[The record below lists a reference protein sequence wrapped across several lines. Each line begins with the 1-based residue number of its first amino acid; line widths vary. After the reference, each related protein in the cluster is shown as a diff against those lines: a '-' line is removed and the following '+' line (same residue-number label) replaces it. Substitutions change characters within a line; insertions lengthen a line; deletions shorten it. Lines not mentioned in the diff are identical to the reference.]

1 MYQGKFDKKRKS
13 SSASTS
19 ELVSER
25 NAAAERAAQKAA
37 RTAPAQKQAS
47 RAAAPQKQTAS
58 RQPVPQ
64 KQAAPQKQTAAR
76 QAPAQRQAAPQ
87 KQTVPQSAPPRR
99 GPRLGGVIFYTLY
112 FLFIFLFFVATFIGL
127 KWVQGFLID
136 YEAAQPTVKC
146 EEVFHQLFDDPDW
159 GALYDAAGVED
170 TEYEGKEE
178 FVAYMENLVGDS
190 ELTYQETSAGLS
202 GNKKYFVKLGD
213 AKLASFTLVDENA
226 SADAVP
232 SMTEIADWKLGDI
245 ELFYEREE
253 SYRIQLV
260 EGHTAY
266 VNGVP
271 LGEEFTI
278 QKTTSRSGGSDFLPA
293 GVSSSSCI
301 HIQEIDG
308 LMGMPTVKILD
319 ANGTEMEMVYDSEQ
333 EMFVEQTETTTISDE
348 EKEIVLKA
356 MKTYAEYQIKE
367 ATSMELAKYFD
378 SNEEAYKSIMQTVL
392 AWTKGNNGYSF
403 SEESVTHYARY
414 SDTMFSVYASTKMS
428 INLTDGGTT
437 EKPINATFLF
447 SKKSG
452 SWKIIKMTNADIAE
466 LVTQVRLTFKDDDNV
481 LSNDFYDNDT
491 TLLNAPL
498 VSVPDG
504 KVFSGWVRHVV
515 DENGKDAW
523 ELVFT
528 PEEDGVVTI
537 PSGTILEPMT
547 LYALFEDAPT
557 TN

>member
-13 SSASTS
+13 TQVSTS

-37 RTAPAQKQAS
+37 QKPARS
-47 RAAAPQKQTAS
+47 AAPQKE
-58 RQPVPQ
+58 QPR
-64 KQAAPQKQTAAR
+64 QAAPRKEQPRQAAPRKEAPRQAAPRKQT
-76 QAPAQRQAAPQ
+76 PPQRQAAPQ
-87 KQTVPQSAPPRR
+87 SVQSAPQKR
-99 GPRLGGVIFYTLY
+99 GLRLGGVIFYTLY
-112 FLFIFLFFVATFIGL
+112 FLFIFLFFVGTFIGL
-127 KWVQGFLID
+127 KWLQGFLLD

-170 TEYEGKEE
+170 TAYEGKEE
-178 FVAYMENLVGDS
+178 FVVYMENLVGDN

-213 AKLASFTLVDENA
+213 RKLASFMLVDENA
-226 SADAVP
+226 RPDAVP
-232 SMTEIADWKLGDI
+232 SMTDISDWKLGDI

-271 LGEEFTI
+271 LNEEFTI
-278 QKTTSRSGGSDFLPA
+278 QKTTSRSGGSGFLPD

-319 ANGTEMEMVYDSEQ
+319 AQGNEMPMVYDSEN
-333 EMFVEQTETTTISDE
+333 EIFVEQTEETTISDA
-348 EKEIVLKA
+348 EKEIVMKA

-367 ATSMELAKYFD
+367 ATSTELAKYFD
-378 SNEEAYKSIMQTVL
+378 SNGSAYKSITQTDL
-392 AWTKGNNGYSF
+392 TWTKGNNGYSF
-403 SEESVTHYARY
+403 SDDSVTHYARY
-414 SDTMFSVYASTKMS
+414 SDTMFSVYASTTMTIK
-428 INLTDGGTT
+428 LTDGGVS
-437 EKPINATFLF
+437 EKPINGTFLF
-447 SKKSG
+447 SKQGG

-466 LVTQVRLTFKDDDNV
+466 LVTQVRLTFKNDENV
-481 LSNDFYDNDT
+481 LSNDFHDNDT
-491 TLLNAPL
+491 TLLDAPQ

-504 KVFSGWVRHVV
+504 KIFSGWVRHVV
-515 DENGKDAW
+515 DDSGRDAW

-528 PEEDGVVTI
+528 PDENGVVTI
-537 PSGTILEPMT
+537 PSGTTLEPMT
-547 LYALFEDAPT
+547 LYALFEDAPAS
-557 TN
+557 N